1 MSFLFNATPCPSFNS
16 LSSLALFLKF
26 VVIGIDLF
34 LFFFENLFKFS
45 VKRPHKILSSSD
57 KIVLVSLFFFLLP
70 SFCYDKFPIW
80 IIRF

>member
-45 VKRPHKILSSSD
+45 VKRSHKTLSSLD
-57 KIVLVSLFFFLLP
+57 KTTLFFFLFS

-80 IIRF
+80 II